1 MYQQKSSLIFC
12 ALGGANWIQTP
23 AAESPTVWILPY
35 RIAKK
40 GPTPNEAAL
49 VLGEALK
56 GARTSYRE
64 AARPTTIF
72 RTIVR
77 NL

>member
-12 ALGGANWIQTP
+12 ANWIQTSSVTSCVD
-23 AAESPTVWILPY
+23 SPISC
-35 RIAKK
+35 RQK

-56 GARTSYRE
+56 RARTSYRD
-64 AARPTTIF
+64 AVRPTTIF